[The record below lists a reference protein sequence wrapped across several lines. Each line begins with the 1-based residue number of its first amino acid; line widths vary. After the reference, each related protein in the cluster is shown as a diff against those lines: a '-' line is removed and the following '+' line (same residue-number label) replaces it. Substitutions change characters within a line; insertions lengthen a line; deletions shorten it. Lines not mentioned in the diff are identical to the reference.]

1 MFSEI
6 TVGKLQH
13 WLDTPLGE
21 IYGYPDY
28 GNNLEELLFINRQKM
43 PIILKQ
49 ILHKL
54 EKDLGAAVR
63 QEITNAY
70 IARDK
75 QRHDT
80 FMVVLTLSNDVAIGE
95 YHV

>member
-21 IYGYPDY
+21 IYGYPHY
-28 GNNLEELLFINRQKM
+28 GNNIEELLFINRQKS
-43 PIILKQ
+43 PTILNQ
-49 ILHKL
+49 IFNKL
-54 EKDLGAAVR
+54 EKDLGIAVR

-70 IARDK
+70 ILKDR
-75 QRHDT
+75 QMIDT
-80 FMVVLTLSNDVAIGE
+80 FTVVLILNNDVAIGE